1 MAFTTTNLI
10 VKASD
15 GWVLV
20 ATNPINL
27 ILRPDSSR
35 VYNIAVTSGAA
46 PTDNNVS
53 GLLMG
58 EEETKD
64 RPAFSINSA
73 ITGNVYVRIPV
84 NVGHSVRFGIVLNT

>member
-1 MAFTTTNLI
+1 MAFATSNVI

-35 VYNIAVTSGAA
+35 IYNVAVTTGPA
-46 PTDNNVS
+46 PTNGIS

-58 EEETKD
+58 EEQTKD
-64 RPAFSINSA
+64 RPAFAINSA
-73 ITGNVYVRIPV
+73 ITGAVWVRIPE
-84 NVGHSVRFGIVLNT
+84 NTGHSVRFGLILNT